1 MNRERLEKLNLAITK
16 MKALIPPEI
25 KLRKELSVEGI
36 WLYIFRHDKLGDIGQ
51 MSFQGFSNNYTH
63 FLSQVPGAI
72 EDPMTKKREE
82 AFGELS
88 VKLIKVM
95 EETLGKGDND
105 STPDNEEIFPLPRN
119 KSDIIES
126 KILPC
131 KTCGAFV
138 ALLIFSNL
146 EKMAI
151 ADFEDYARMMYLVY
165 SNHNVPTW
173 IIGPPV
179 GEPME
184 VDTISP
190 IMQVWPEKGSIF
202 FSAANVFN
210 LKLDVLINGHCKD
223 KQC

>member
-1 MNRERLEKLNLAITK
+1 MNRERLEKLNQAIAK
-16 MKALIPPEI
+16 MKTLIPPEI

-63 FLSQVPGAI
+63 FLSQVVGET

-88 VKLIKVM
+88 GKLIKVM
-95 EETLGKGDND
+95 EEALGKADND
-105 STPDNEEIFPLPRN
+105 FKLENEEILSIPRN
-119 KSDIIES
+119 KGDIIES
-126 KILPC
+126 KLLPC
-131 KTCGAFV
+131 NTCGAFV
-138 ALLIFSNL
+138 VLLIFSNL
-146 EKMAI
+146 EEMTI

-173 IIGPPV
+173 IIGIPV
-179 GEPME
+179 GDLME
-184 VDTISP
+184 ADTISP

-202 FSAANVFN
+202 FSTAKEFN
-210 LKLDVLINGHCKD
+210 LNLDTLINGHCKGE
-223 KQC
+223 

>member
-1 MNRERLEKLNLAITK
+1 MNREKLEKLNHAIAK

-25 KLRKELSVEGI
+25 KLRKELSLEGI
-36 WLYIFRHDKLGDIGQ
+36 WLYIFRHDQLGDIGQ

-63 FLSQVPGAI
+63 FLSQVPGER
-72 EDPMTKKREE
+72 EDPMTRKREE

-95 EETLGKGDND
+95 EETLGNENHDYK
-105 STPDNEEIFPLPRN
+105 PDNEEIFPIPRN
-119 KSDIIES
+119 KGDIIES
-126 KILPC
+126 KLLPC
-131 KTCGAFV
+131 NTCGAFV

-146 EKMAI
+146 DEMTI

-179 GEPME
+179 GDLME
-184 VDTISP
+184 ADTSSP

-202 FSAANVFN
+202 FSTAKEFN
-210 LKLDVLINGHCKD
+210 LNLDTLMNEHCKG
-223 KQC
+223 K